1 MLGKR
6 GKAVNNLNFWRV
18 FVCLFVFVVFRVTT
32 RQGCNERVNMGSD
45 ENRFNALTLM
55 KAFHKTVSV
64 NHNLWRE
71 GKAEAESN
79 RSPSAYQPNALPLG
93 QAGSLYL

>member
-1 MLGKR
+1 
-6 GKAVNNLNFWRV
+6 
-18 FVCLFVFVVFRVTT
+18 
-32 RQGCNERVNMGSD
+32 MGSD
-45 ENRFNALTLM
+45 ENCFNALTLM

-93 QAGSLYL
+93 QAGSYTCELPTLTGARCTPWAYRNTNLAAQLAES